1 MLALAVY
8 YTTYPTRVV
17 GTYNPEGDL
26 TAYQAKLEEQPN
38 LQCDCQVQSIPL
50 QAFAVPTVEVNRA
63 CEWVKA
69 DLAAD
74 ISSCRALRLTGYCV
88 TVRDACLQSDATI
101 DWIINEFNSSVV
113 SSISLV
119 QETSLNISAQ
129 ASFTG
134 NFKIGELIASAPK
147 KTISAW
153 ASANMP
159 RLLKLNGDLAI
170 RVKAQTKKV
179 RFMLDATDD
188 DFWQTCAAAR
198 PVICK
203 GRFGE
208 DYEDYE
214 DYAIKNGGAV
224 PVNCTRDDA
233 APSCDIYKV
242 ADGECHKECMSP
254 ECLFDGGDCS
264 GNQIT
269 TANPKDLRQSF
280 TIFDA
285 LIDPD
290 QWTANS
296 WLDNTPNLYLNASR
310 LRCDDAEL
318 WADTDT
324 VPVDQDLYDAKFAGF
339 NFSSL
344 AGLMGISKDNAI
356 FPTTADGT
364 KVEFRAAKTVG
375 CDEYQKQLKANMFE
389 FYSPDEFQYF
399 LGEMRELGEYAAS
412 NPDIVGSDADYYD
425 DSAFRAVLNNSNA
438 AYVQFGYFN
447 YLENMAAP
455 LVVNQTNLDTAMDNL
470 FVDYKSLE
478 VDYEKYFTACKVS
491 SCTYT
496 FLSAESIAGVAA
508 VVIGLLGGINN
519 AMNATFKL
527 MYSVIRGTIVP
538 KEANTTETEGEAI
551 ETPATEGARTNK
563 SPV

>member
-179 RFMLDATDD
+179 RFML
-188 DFWQTCAAAR
+188 
-198 PVICK
+198 
-203 GRFGE
+203 
-208 DYEDYE
+208 
-214 DYAIKNGGAV
+214 
-224 PVNCTRDDA
+224 
-233 APSCDIYKV
+233 
-242 ADGECHKECMSP
+242 
-254 ECLFDGGDCS
+254 
-264 GNQIT
+264 
-269 TANPKDLRQSF
+269 
-280 TIFDA
+280 
-285 LIDPD
+285 
-290 QWTANS
+290 
-296 WLDNTPNLYLNASR
+296 
-310 LRCDDAEL
+310 
-318 WADTDT
+318 
-324 VPVDQDLYDAKFAGF
+324 
-339 NFSSL
+339 
-344 AGLMGISKDNAI
+344 
-356 FPTTADGT
+356 
-364 KVEFRAAKTVG
+364 
-375 CDEYQKQLKANMFE
+375 
-389 FYSPDEFQYF
+389 
-399 LGEMRELGEYAAS
+399 
-412 NPDIVGSDADYYD
+412 
-425 DSAFRAVLNNSNA
+425 
-438 AYVQFGYFN
+438 
-447 YLENMAAP
+447 
-455 LVVNQTNLDTAMDNL
+455 
-470 FVDYKSLE
+470 
-478 VDYEKYFTACKVS
+478 
-491 SCTYT
+491 
-496 FLSAESIAGVAA
+496 
-508 VVIGLLGGINN
+508 
-519 AMNATFKL
+519 
-527 MYSVIRGTIVP
+527 
-538 KEANTTETEGEAI
+538 
-551 ETPATEGARTNK
+551 
-563 SPV
+563 